1 MEAPISTNSRA
12 TINRTG
18 ERDAPAAEVAHRWPG
33 LNYRVTAMWRRSLS
47 CVCAGALMA
56 TAWQFFVVCAA
67 TGWQPHKVVVA
78 SAITL
83 GITGWIWLWD
93 EVSAP

>member
-1 MEAPISTNSRA
+1 MSGMAE
-12 TINRTG
+12 
-18 ERDAPAAEVAHRWPG
+18 PAQVAQRSAGPQ
-33 LNYRVTAMWRRSLS
+33 LPSAAMWRRSVS

-67 TGWQPHKVVVA
+67 TGWQPHKIVVA

-93 EVSAP
+93 EVNAP